1 MGVRCASRVEKGSAM
16 LARYAVGIALAVGCS
31 AAALAN
37 SLVVGASGPSAPRY
51 KVGSRLASGEQV
63 RLAAGDQLSIIDNG
77 AMRTLRGPGSYRVGA
92 TAVPAAKRSLL
103 KTLMR
108 DGTTRRARP
117 GAVRGPPP
125 VDLPASAGRRNL
137 WHVDGERDT
146 VACFVPAAGVQVWRR
161 KQSVAE
167 TYQLRDAAGGAVAS
181 ARIGKGI
188 YSETVA
194 TPAQVR
200 GGAAYSLEAPGGRR
214 IALRPVQLPGA
225 GVAEEEAVAALGA
238 ELARNGC
245 TAQLDTLARMLAAAD
260 SAG

>member
-1 MGVRCASRVEKGSAM
+1 M
-16 LARYAVGIALAVGCS
+16 LARYAVGIALALGCS

-37 SLVVGASGPSAPRY
+37 SLVVGASGPSAARY
-51 KVGSRLASGEQV
+51 KVGSRLPSGEQV

-108 DGTTRRARP
+108 DGSTRRARP

-125 VDLPASAGRRNL
+125 VDLPVSAGRRNL

-146 VACFVPAAGVQVWRR
+146 VACFVPSAGVQVWRR
-161 KQSVAE
+161 RQSVAE
-167 TYQLRDAAGGAVAS
+167 TYQLRDAAGAAVAS

-188 YSETVA
+188 YSGTVA
-194 TPAQVR
+194 SPAQVR
-200 GGAAYSLEAPGGRR
+200 GGTGHWLEAPGGRR
-214 IALRPVQLPGA
+214 IALRPVQLPAA

-260 SAG
+260 TAG